1 MRYFDQRLPLLFVL
15 VIHHNATAT
24 ELREAPAAADFG
36 AIPPALIQRS
46 VEASLLDLPSRM
58 AYISEAM
65 LDAPYVDDPL
75 GEGFGV
81 DLDPIARYDA
91 YDCLTFLEEV
101 LALSMSGDPYH
112 AAGVRSSLRY
122 GHKPPAY
129 ANRRHFMALQW
140 IPGNTAAGWL
150 RDTTAE
156 YGDSQIFEK
165 EVTPGV
171 WRAWE
176 RRKNYAL
183 EDDEL
188 PVGTMRLNVLPVDAA
203 IEAAPNIRPGSIVFT
218 VREDR
223 QWIPLWITHVGFV
236 VAGEEPTLRHASRMQ
251 NSMRVRDHGL
261 VWYLEHLKTYTNWKV
276 AGISILEP
284 IPIGPRRFEGP

>member
-1 MRYFDQRLPLLFVL
+1 MRFLDRRLYVFFAL
-15 VIHHNATAT
+15 VVHQTGMAT
-24 ELREAPAAADFG
+24 ELREGPAAADFG
-36 AIPPALIQRS
+36 FIPPALVQRT
-46 VEASLLDLPSRM
+46 VDASPLDLPARM

-65 LDAPYVDDPL
+65 LETPYVDDPL

-81 DLDPIARYDA
+81 DPDPIARYDA

-101 LALSMSGDPYH
+101 LALSMSGEPYH
-112 AAGVRSSLRY
+112 AALVRSGLRY
-122 GHKPPAY
+122 GENPIAY

-140 IPGNTAAGWL
+140 IPGNTADGWL

-156 YGDSQIFEK
+156 YGDSKLFEK
-165 EVTPGV
+165 EVNPGV
-171 WRAWE
+171 WKAWE

-183 EDDEL
+183 SDEEL
-188 PVGTMRLNVLPVDAA
+188 PIGTMRLNVLPLDAA
-203 IEAAPNIRPGSIVFT
+203 IEAAPKIRPGSIVFT

-223 QWIPLWITHVGFV
+223 AWIPLWITHVGFV
-236 VAGEEPTLRHASRMQ
+236 VAGEETTLRHASRMKS
-251 NSMRVRDHGL
+251 SMRVRDHGL

-284 IPIGPRRFEGP
+284 IPAGPRRFEDP